1 MIALWF
7 ALLTGGPLPASAP
20 SSPVLG
26 RIYTSPTVHVGLRP
40 SIYFGAGE
48 VAAAVTVQVSM
59 IRFL

>member
-7 ALLTGGPLPASAP
+7 ALLTGGPPPASIP

-40 SIYFGAGE
+40 SFY
-48 VAAAVTVQVSM
+48 AAPFETGMGVTVQVSM
-59 IRFL
+59 LRLL